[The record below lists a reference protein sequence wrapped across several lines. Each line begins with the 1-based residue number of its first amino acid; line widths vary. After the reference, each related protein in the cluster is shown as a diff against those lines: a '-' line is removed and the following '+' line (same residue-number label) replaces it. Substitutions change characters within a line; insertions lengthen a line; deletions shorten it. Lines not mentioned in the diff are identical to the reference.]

1 MPDTSH
7 LIKFAGAGKA
17 AKFGAE
23 FGKLMSDK
31 VNDSVEAIRQKV
43 AQKIAGIDHTGERG
57 DGHGRDRG
65 CSRDHAH
72 GARDSSGYYSG
83 IKLPGIISPLLEMC
97 TRRPAISPVLSS
109 PASR

>member
-31 VNDSVEAIRQKV
+31 VND
-43 AQKIAGIDHTGERG
+43 
-57 DGHGRDRG
+57 
-65 CSRDHAH
+65 
-72 GARDSSGYYSG
+72 
-83 IKLPGIISPLLEMC
+83 
-97 TRRPAISPVLSS
+97 LSLIHI
-109 PASR
+109 